1 MRCYV
6 VSILHNQANVAFCET
21 GEMTKTKKLKDIP
34 EKYKHIPVIT
44 FEAEVKCICP
54 YGKLQH
60 LMKVNIILTI
70 FVFFPTC
77 NYTLTVAPN
86 SIKKGGLKRYNSY
99 KIPFAHLKFTIQK
112 LT

>member
-34 EKYKHIPVIT
+34 EKFKHIPVIT

-54 YGKLQH
+54 YGILQH
-60 LMKVNIILTI
+60 LMEVNIILTI
-70 FVFFPTC
+70 FVFFQYVIT
-77 NYTLTVAPN
+77 YTLTVALN
-86 SIKKGGLKRYNSY
+86 SIKSGLKRFNSY
-99 KIPFAHLKFTIQK
+99 KIPLTHLKFIIQK

>member
-6 VSILHNQANVAFCET
+6 VSILHQQANVAFCET
-21 GEMTKTKKLKDIP
+21 GELTKTKKLKDIP

-60 LMKVNIILTI
+60 LMEVNSKFSAYL
-70 FVFFPTC
+70 VFYVIRC
-77 NYTLTVAPN
+77 
-86 SIKKGGLKRYNSY
+86 
-99 KIPFAHLKFTIQK
+99 
-112 LT
+112 

>member
-6 VSILHNQANVAFCET
+6 VSILNHQANVAFCET

-34 EKYKHIPVIT
+34 EKYKLIPVFT

-60 LMKVNIILTI
+60 LMEVNSLSLTNM
-70 FVFFPTC
+70 VFFAC
-77 NYTLTVAPN
+77 NYVLN
-86 SIKKGGLKRYNSY
+86 CFIY
-99 KIPFAHLKFTIQK
+99 F
-112 LT
+112 